1 MSNGIERN
9 VNIEISHDEDG
20 VNEGDRLHMGMYEEE
35 SETASGSIDNED
47 TVSEAITDGGA
58 PVVPPPTKRTRWTK
72 KKQELA
78 KKAEM
83 EALGIKEKLP
93 LTALSRRELRDMGLD
108 TKTIDHIRN
117 QAKALNDIKKAEID
131 AETEMAALEVQKK
144 KLALEQEKARVA
156 ELTAELERARKALRT
171 QPFPVEDEYP
181 AIRKQP
187 NPAPQHAP
195 APTRMPPPPPVQNQQ
210 PMRRM
215 HPAVDPQ
222 SLFY

>member
-9 VNIEISHDEDG
+9 VNIEISHD
-20 VNEGDRLHMGMYEEE
+20 EGDRLHMGMYEEE

-181 AIRKQP
+181 VMRKQP

-195 APTRMPPPPPVQNQQ
+195 AATRMPPPPSVQNQQ
-210 PMRRM
+210 PTRRM
-215 HPAVDPQ
+215 QPAVDPQ